1 MAILEE
7 YRAITSSNS
16 EIINM
21 IPENPDTSDT
31 GKRDAGQAQGA
42 GLVSRLRAMAV
53 RGLQRMYVPA
63 ERQFYFC
70 LRNHPD
76 GIAPEGRS
84 RRYSAISLIGM
95 ATLDTA
101 TCSRIL
107 SGQTVSDVCNR
118 LNEDVSSV
126 DNLGDVALG
135 LWAAQAIGY
144 PDRARFWG
152 RLRALRPADGAHPVV
167 EVSWALDA
175 ACLDAAN
182 DTDHLA
188 DRLAERL
195 MSSFPER
202 SQVFPHVLGAAG
214 WRSHV
219 SCFADMVYPIHALS
233 NYAKSTGNR
242 KALEVATRCAERI
255 CREQGTAGQWWWHYD
270 RRTGDVIEGYPVYA
284 IHQDAMAPMALFAL
298 KNAGG
303 TDFTGEIR
311 KGLDWLV
318 RSPEIQASLID
329 EKADLIWRKVA
340 RREPGKLTRYLQ
352 AAASRLHPSLR
363 VPATNAIFPPGAID
377 YEDRPYHL
385 GWLLHAWPEERA
397 VAWDNNPRSN
407 P

>member
-1 MAILEE
+1 M
-7 YRAITSSNS
+7 
-16 EIINM
+16 M
-21 IPENPDTSDT
+21 IPENASLLDTQR
-31 GKRDAGQAQGA
+31 RDSGQAHGE
-42 GLVSRLRAMAV
+42 GLVSRLRGMAV
-53 RGLQRMYVPA
+53 RGLQRMYVPE

-70 LRNHPD
+70 LRNNPD

-95 ATLDTA
+95 ATLDQT

-107 SGQTVSDVCNR
+107 SGQTVCDVCNR
-118 LNEDVSSV
+118 LNEDVGNM

-135 LWAAQAIGY
+135 LWAAQAVGY
-144 PDRARFWG
+144 TERARFWD
-152 RLRALRPADGAHPVV
+152 RLRALQPVNGAHPVV
-167 EVSWALDA
+167 ELSWALDA

-182 DTDHLA
+182 DTEQLA

-195 MSSFPER
+195 MASFPER
-202 SQVFPHVLGAAG
+202 SLVFPHVLGAGG

-233 NYAKSTGNR
+233 NYARCTGNR
-242 KALEVATRCAERI
+242 KALEIATRCAERI
-255 CREQGTAGQWWWHYD
+255 CREQGAAGQWWWHYD
-270 RRTGDVIEGYPVYA
+270 RRTGEVIEGYPVYA

-318 RSPEIQASLID
+318 KSPEIRASLID

-340 RREPGKLTRYLQ
+340 RREPVKLTRYLQ

-363 VPATNAIFPPGAID
+363 VPGTNTVFPPSAID

-385 GWLLHAWPEERA
+385 GWLLHAWPEARA
-397 VAWDNNPRSN
+397 RAWDNNQRPL